1 MNVVF
6 AIAFG
11 GALGSVARYYVSTAA
26 RLAFPG
32 FPWGTLI
39 VNVAGGLVMGVIAAV
54 ALARPGFSDPL
65 RLGLTTGVLGGFTT
79 FSAFSLETM
88 LLWRDGAVAVALA
101 NVAANMVLSLG
112 ACAIGLWVGRQLV

>member
-11 GALGSVARYYVSTAA
+11 GALGSVARYLVSTAA
-26 RLAFPG
+26 RMAFPG

-39 VNVAGGLVMGVIAAV
+39 VNIIGGFVMGGIAAI

-88 LLWRDGAVAVALA
+88 LLWRDGAVSTAFA
-101 NVAANMVLSLG
+101 NVAANVILSLA
-112 ACAIGLWVGRQLV
+112 ACALGLWLGSRLP